1 MPVNMRTEHA
11 IELQNRENFSKIIYN
26 KLVLDY
32 VVIQCI
38 DILSFDYL
46 FQFLKAIVI
55 K

>member
-32 VVIQCI
+32 VVKSI
-38 DILSFDYL
+38 DIVWFDYL